1 MKTVRA
7 TDKRDNASLDYAAL
21 FAGRSSVREYAET
34 PVDMG
39 TVRKA
44 VSMSMKTP
52 SVCNR
57 QAYRVLLISN
67 PKFIEQALALQGGW
81 RGYDAP
87 PGLALISVDVR
98 SFVSVEERNEPYIDG
113 GLFAMAFLTALEC
126 ESLAACPLNTMM
138 REKQEHEIR
147 KLLGVPDYE
156 TLIAFVAIGNFPE
169 SIESPVSFRY
179 DASAITRE
187 LN

>member
-1 MKTVRA
+1 M
-7 TDKRDNASLDYAAL
+7 
-21 FAGRSSVREYAET
+21 
-34 PVDMG
+34 
-39 TVRKA
+39 
-44 VSMSMKTP
+44 
-52 SVCNR
+52 
-57 QAYRVLLISN
+57 
-67 PKFIEQALALQGGW
+67 
-81 RGYDAP
+81 
-87 PGLALISVDVR
+87 LALISVDVR

-169 SIESPVSFRY
+169 SVESPVSFRY
-179 DASAITRE
+179 DALVITRE

>member
-1 MKTVRA
+1 MPAYCIPMAFSSTCLRP
-7 TDKRDNASLDYAAL
+7 YAP
-21 FAGRSSVREYAET
+21 FPY
-34 PVDMG
+34 
-39 TVRKA
+39 
-44 VSMSMKTP
+44 
-52 SVCNR
+52 
-57 QAYRVLLISN
+57 Q
-67 PKFIEQALALQGGW
+67 QG
-81 RGYDAP
+81 
-87 PGLALISVDVR
+87 VR